1 MIYKKIKYMLDN
13 ALEDVA
19 DKGELTSSNLEIIE
33 KLICSIKGINDIEDR
48 ERNSQEKNSFD
59 SRPSRGYNYEY
70 DYDYD
75 EMSMRSDARGGG
87 GGRSNAQRR
96 DSMGRYTNDHESE
109 RNEVI
114 AEMHELKNRI
124 SDPHTKQKIEKMIN
138 DLRG

>member
-33 KLICSIKGINDIEDR
+33 KLICSIKGINEIEDR

-70 DYDYD
+70 DYD
-75 EMSMRSDARGGG
+75 EMSMRSDARGD
-87 GGRSNAQRR
+87 RSNAQRR
-96 DSMGRYTNDHESE
+96 DSMGRYTNGHDPE
-109 RNEVI
+109 REEVI
-114 AEMHELKNRI
+114 AEMHELKNRV
-124 SDPHTKQKIEKMIN
+124 SDPHTKRKIEKMIN